1 MPPSDTVST
10 VLPDKRP
17 KHPGGRPHYTPTD
30 ADRATVRNMAAAGIP
45 QHNICQCL
53 GKKGIAEK
61 TLRKH
66 FEHELETSPH
76 MVTGFA
82 MSKLFAAI
90 QAGEAW
96 AICFWM
102 KCKAGF
108 QETSAHRFVDKEGED
123 SALKI
128 VVEYADMPPKSST
141 PA

>member
-1 MPPSDTVST
+1 MA
-10 VLPDKRP
+10 KRN
-17 KHPGGRPHYTPTD
+17 KSKQSGGGRPKYSPTE

-53 GKKGIAEK
+53 GTEGIAEK

-66 FEHELETSPH
+66 FSHELATSPY

-90 QAGEAW
+90 QSNEAW

-102 KCKAGF
+102 KTKAGF
-108 QETSAHRFVDKEGED
+108 QETQGHRFIGQDGKDRGLTLEAVRAYMNSIPDPE
-123 SALKI
+123 
-128 VVEYADMPPKSST
+128 
-141 PA
+141 